1 MDTKK
6 MRACSPLLP
15 DPGGEVVRECLDEI
29 ERLREALRH
38 AAAALDEAAVDLGE
52 WGAYADEYTR
62 KKHALCDDVKY
73 YERAASAARGM
84 VTPNV

>member
-29 ERLREALRH
+29 ERLQ
-38 AAAALDEAAVDLGE
+38 AALADMLCGWRYIRQSHGDLYGVGWDRAQDKAE
-52 WGAYADEYTR
+52 QALGIGAGDPVPD
-62 KKHALCDDVKY
+62 H
-73 YERAASAARGM
+73 M
-84 VTPNV
+84 FVTPNLK